1 MKHLSNTLNH
11 FWKRWRSE
19 YLAER
24 RESHRHLLKKS
35 HGTPQLSVG
44 DVVIIREEGLP
55 CSFWRLGCI
64 QGLLVG
70 RDGKTRGATVRI
82 TGKNQ
87 RLTSLN
93 RPLQLLYPLE
103 VDHSTD
109 LGETS
114 PKPPRESE
122 NQDESEEQPIRQS
135 RPQRAAARRGEEK
148 RKVWTRELQDEDF
161 EQ

>member
-1 MKHLSNTLNH
+1 M
-11 FWKRWRSE
+11 
-19 YLAER
+19 
-24 RESHRHLLKKS
+24 
-35 HGTPQLSVG
+35 
-44 DVVIIREEGLP
+44 VIVHEEGLP
-55 CSFWRLGCI
+55 RSFWRLGCVESLI
-64 QGLLVG
+64 VG

-87 RLTSLN
+87 RLASLN

-109 LGETS
+109 LRETP

-122 NQDESEEQPIRQS
+122 KQDESEEEPIRQS
-135 RPQRAAARRGEEK
+135 RPQCAAARRGEEK
-148 RKVWTRELQDEDF
+148 RKVWTHELQDEDI